1 MGVNL
6 KLKKNHKLIIAADGS
21 AASGKSTGRIQNQP
35 DFYKEVI
42 DQKGQD
48 ISATAERD
56 ISKMLDRMF
65 KKAGF
70 K

>member
-1 MGVNL
+1 M
-6 KLKKNHKLIIAADGS
+6 
-21 AASGKSTGRIQNQP
+21 
-35 DFYKEVI
+35 
-42 DQKGQD
+42 DQKNSD
-48 ISATAERD
+48 VMATAERD